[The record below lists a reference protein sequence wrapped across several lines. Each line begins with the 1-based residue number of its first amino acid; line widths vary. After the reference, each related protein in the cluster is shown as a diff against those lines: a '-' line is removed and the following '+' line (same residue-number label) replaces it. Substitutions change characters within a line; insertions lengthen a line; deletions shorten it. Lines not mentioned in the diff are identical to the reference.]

1 MNPSS
6 PDNNNNDR
14 KPAPR
19 WRRRKDTR
27 PAEILAAALEIFGE
41 RGYDATRLEDVG
53 RRAGCTKGTVFLY
66 YESKSELFKAAVR
79 EAMSPMVRDTEQAVE
94 EHQGSARELI
104 TKVLRLRWEHMA
116 RTRLT
121 GLVKLLLTETG
132 KYPDLA
138 RFYNDEFF
146 DRGQALLRKVI
157 QKGVDSGEFRKLDV
171 EQAARVVVAPLLFA
185 AVWRHTFE
193 PVASSRI
200 QLDEYFAT
208 SLEIMMTGLDPA
220 HVNETIR
227 S

>member
-1 MNPSS
+1 MKPNF
-6 PDNNNNDR
+6 NDVQEK

-94 EHQGSARELI
+94 EHQGSASELV

-138 RFYNDEFF
+138 KFYNDEFY

-193 PVASSRI
+193 SVASTPI
-200 QLDEYFAT
+200 ELDQYFTT
-208 SLEIMMTGLDPA
+208 SLEIMLAGLDPA
-220 HVNETIR
+220 HVDEPVR
-227 S
+227 R

>member
-1 MNPSS
+1 MNARNES
-6 PDNNNNDR
+6 NDR
-14 KPAPR
+14 SPAPR

-66 YESKSELFKAAVR
+66 YESKAELFKAAVR
-79 EAMSPMVRDTEQAVE
+79 EAMAPMVRDTERAVE
-94 EHQGSARELI
+94 EHQGSTRELL
-104 TKVLRLRWEHMA
+104 TKVLRLRWEHME

-138 RFYNDEFF
+138 RFYSDEFY
-146 DRGQALLRKVI
+146 DRGQLLLRKVL
-157 QKGVDSGEFRKLDV
+157 QKGVERGEFRKLDV

-185 AVWRHTFE
+185 AIWRHTFE
-193 PVASSRI
+193 PVASSPI
-200 QLDEYFAT
+200 ELNQYFTT
-208 SLEIMMTGLDPA
+208 SLEIMLAGLDPA
-220 HVNETIR
+220 PVHEHART
-227 S
+227 

>member
-1 MNPSS
+1 MKSNTHE
-6 PDNNNNDR
+6 DNDR

-27 PAEILAAALEIFGE
+27 PAEILAAAQEIFGE

-79 EAMSPMVRDTEQAVE
+79 EAMSPMVRDTEQAAE
-94 EHQGSARELI
+94 EHQGSARDLL
-104 TKVLRLRWEHMA
+104 TKVLRLRWEHVA

-157 QKGVDSGEFRKLDV
+157 QKGVDNGEFRKVDV
-171 EQAARVVVAPLLFA
+171 DQAARVIVSPLLFA

-193 PVASSRI
+193 PVVSSPI
-200 QLDEYFAT
+200 ELDQYFNT
-208 SLEIMMTGLDPA
+208 SLEIMLAGLDPA
-220 HVNETIR
+220 HVHETVR

>member
-1 MNPSS
+1 MNPRS
-6 PDNNNNDR
+6 PESNDR

-27 PAEILAAALEIFGE
+27 PAEILVAAQEIFGE

-53 RRAGCTKGTVFLY
+53 RKAGCTKGTVFLY
-66 YESKSELFKAAVR
+66 YESKAELFKAAVR
-79 EAMSPMVRDTEQAVE
+79 EAMTPMVRDTEQAVE
-94 EHQGSARELI
+94 EHQGSARELL
-104 TKVLRLRWEHMA
+104 TKVLRLRWEHME

-157 QKGVDSGEFRKLDV
+157 QRGVERGEFRKLDV
-171 EQAARVVVAPLLFA
+171 DQAARVVVAPLLFA

-193 PVASSRI
+193 PVASSPI
-200 QLDEYFAT
+200 ELDEYFTT
-208 SLEIMMTGLDPA
+208 SLEIMLAGLDPA
-220 HVNETIR
+220 HLHEHART
-227 S
+227 

>member
-1 MNPSS
+1 MKPSFS
-6 PDNNNNDR
+6 EIHEK

-94 EHQGSARELI
+94 EHQGSASELV

-138 RFYNDEFF
+138 KFYNDEFY
-146 DRGQALLRKVI
+146 DRGQTLLRKVI

-193 PVASSRI
+193 SVASTPI
-200 QLDEYFAT
+200 ELDQYFTT
-208 SLEIMMTGLDPA
+208 SLEIMLAGLDPA
-220 HVNETIR
+220 HVDEPVR
-227 S
+227 R

>member
-1 MNPSS
+1 MRPSTS
-6 PDNNNNDR
+6 ESNDR

-27 PAEILAAALEIFGE
+27 PAEILAAAQEIFGE

-79 EAMSPMVRDTEQAVE
+79 EAMSPMVRDTEQAAE
-94 EHQGSARELI
+94 EHQGSARDLI

-157 QKGVDSGEFRKLDV
+157 QKGADKGEFRKVDV
-171 EQAARVVVAPLLFA
+171 EQAARVVVSPLLFA

-193 PVASSRI
+193 PVVSAPI
-200 QLDEYFAT
+200 ELDEYFNT
-208 SLEIMMTGLDPA
+208 SLEIMLAGLDPA
-220 HVNETIR
+220 HVHETVR

>member
-1 MNPSS
+1 
-6 PDNNNNDR
+6 
-14 KPAPR
+14 
-19 WRRRKDTR
+19 
-27 PAEILAAALEIFGE
+27 
-41 RGYDATRLEDVG
+41 
-53 RRAGCTKGTVFLY
+53 
-66 YESKSELFKAAVR
+66 
-79 EAMSPMVRDTEQAVE
+79 
-94 EHQGSARELI
+94 
-104 TKVLRLRWEHMA
+104 VLRLRWEHME

-157 QKGVDSGEFRKLDV
+157 QKGVERGEFRKLDV

-193 PVASSRI
+193 AVASSPI
-200 QLDEYFAT
+200 ELDEYYTT
-208 SLEIMMTGLDPA
+208 SLEILLAGLDPA
-220 HVNETIR
+220 HVHEHAR

>member
-1 MNPSS
+1 MKPGT
-6 PDNNNNDR
+6 PDNNIDR

-79 EAMSPMVRDTEQAVE
+79 EAMSSMVRDTEQSVD
-94 EHQGSARELI
+94 EHQGSARELLQ
-104 TKVLRLRWEHMA
+104 KVLRLRWEHMN

-138 RFYNDEFF
+138 RFYNEEFF
-146 DRGQALLRKVI
+146 ERTQALLRRVI
-157 QKGVDSGEFRKLDV
+157 QKGIDRGEFRSVDV
-171 EQAARVVVAPLLFA
+171 AQAARVVVAPLLFA

-193 PVASSRI
+193 QVAATPI
-200 QLDEYFAT
+200 LLEQYFT
-208 SLEIMMTGLDPA
+208 TGLDIMLA
-220 HVNETIR
+220 G
-227 S
+227 